1 MNILIVGSGG
11 REHALAW
18 KVAQSPAVRKL
29 YCAPGNA
36 GIGAIAECVPV
47 AADDVTGLQTF
58 AEQHRV
64 DLTVVGPEA
73 SLAAGIVDS
82 FRLRKLRIFGPHKA
96 SARIES
102 SKTFSKDLMVRLRIP
117 TAEARSFTTVAGA
130 LDYLERRDV
139 PIVVKADGLAQ
150 GKGVVIAHTRDEARD
165 AVTAMLEGKAFGEA
179 GARVVIEQ
187 YVDGEEMTVMAFTDG
202 KTVIPMI
209 PAQDHKRLGDGDTG
223 PNTGGMGAYAPAP
236 IGTAKLLEQVRR
248 SILEP
253 AVEGLSQLG
262 SPFQGVL
269 YAGLMI
275 SGGEP
280 RVLEFNARFGDPET
294 QVVLPL
300 LKTDLVELMMAVTEH
315 RLDQAA
321 IEWHPQVAVCVV
333 LTAKGYP
340 GEIQKGVR
348 IEGLKQQANNDG
360 LLIFHAGTATGA
372 AAQEAIVTAGGR
384 VLGVT
389 GVGDDFGLARAKAYA
404 AVKEIRFE
412 GMQYRTDIGSRAF
425 ASML

>member
-1 MNILIVGSGG
+1 MKILIVGSGG

-18 KVAQSPAVRKL
+18 KIAQSPAVTKL

-36 GIGAIAECVPV
+36 GIGGIAECVPL
-47 AADDVTGLQTF
+47 AADDVTSLQAF

-82 FRLRKLRIFGPHKA
+82 FRLRRLRIFGPHKA
-96 SARIES
+96 AARIES
-102 SKTFSKDLMVRLRIP
+102 SKTFSKNLMVRLRIP
-117 TAEARSFTTVAGA
+117 TAEAKSFTAVAGA

-165 AVTAMLEGKAFGEA
+165 AVIAMLEGKAFGQA

-187 YVDGEEMTVMAFTDG
+187 DVDGAEMTVMAFTDG
-202 KTVIPMI
+202 KTLIPMI

-236 IGTAKLLEQVRR
+236 IGTKKLLDQVCQ

-269 YAGLMI
+269 YAGLMV

-280 RVLEFNARFGDPET
+280 RVLEFNARLGDPET

-300 LKTDLVELMMAVTEH
+300 LKSDLVELMLAVTEH
-315 RLDQAA
+315 RLDQAT
-321 IEWHPQVAVCVV
+321 IEWHSQVAVCVV

-340 GEIQKGVR
+340 AEIRKGVR
-348 IEGLKQQANNDG
+348 IEGLKKPDNDHEV
-360 LLIFHAGTATGA
+360 LIFHAGTARGA
-372 AAQEAIVTAGGR
+372 GVPETIVTAGGR

-389 GVGDDFGLARAKAYA
+389 GIGDDFGLARARAYA
-404 AVKEIRFE
+404 AVKTIRFE
-412 GMQYRTDIGSRAF
+412 GMQYRTDIGAQAF
-425 ASML
+425 A

>member
-1 MNILIVGSGG
+1 MKILIVGSGG

-18 KVAQSPAVRKL
+18 KIAQSPAVTKV

-36 GIGAIAECVPV
+36 GIAAVAECVPLAV
-47 AADDVTGLQTF
+47 DDVAGLRAF
-58 AEQHRV
+58 AEQQRV

-82 FRLRKLRIFGPHKA
+82 FRLSKLRIFGPHKA
-96 SARIES
+96 AARIES

-117 TAEARSFTTVAGA
+117 TAEARSFTAVRGA
-130 LDYLERRDV
+130 LDYLERQDV

-150 GKGVVIAHTRDEARD
+150 GKGVVIAHTRSEARD

-187 YVDGEEMTVMAFTDG
+187 YVHGEEMTVMAFTDG
-202 KTVIPMI
+202 KTVIPVI
-209 PAQDHKRLGDGDTG
+209 SAQDHKRLGDGDTG

-236 IGTAKLLEQVRR
+236 IGTAKLLEQVRLR
-248 SILEP
+248 ILEP

-262 SPFQGVL
+262 CPFQGVL
-269 YAGLMI
+269 YAGVMVT
-275 SGGEP
+275 GGGP
-280 RVLEFNARFGDPET
+280 RVLEFNARLGDPET

-300 LKTDLVELMMAVTEH
+300 LKSDLVELMIAVTEH
-315 RLDQAA
+315 RLDQAT
-321 IEWHPQVAVCVV
+321 IEWHAQASVCVV
-333 LTAKGYP
+333 LCAKGYP
-340 GEIQKGVR
+340 GKVQKGVT
-348 IEGLKQQANNDG
+348 IEGLRNQDNDQG
-360 LLIFHAGTATGA
+360 LLIFHAGTARADADPET
-372 AAQEAIVTAGGR
+372 IVTAGGR

-389 GVGDDFGLARAKAYA
+389 GVGDDFMLARAKAYA
-404 AVKEIRFE
+404 AIKTIRFE

-425 ASML
+425 A

>member
-1 MNILIVGSGG
+1 
-11 REHALAW
+11 
-18 KVAQSPAVRKL
+18 
-29 YCAPGNA
+29 
-36 GIGAIAECVPV
+36 
-47 AADDVTGLQTF
+47 
-58 AEQHRV
+58 
-64 DLTVVGPEA
+64 
-73 SLAAGIVDS
+73 
-82 FRLRKLRIFGPHKA
+82 
-96 SARIES
+96 
-102 SKTFSKDLMVRLRIP
+102 
-117 TAEARSFTTVAGA
+117 
-130 LDYLERRDV
+130 
-139 PIVVKADGLAQ
+139 
-150 GKGVVIAHTRDEARD
+150 
-165 AVTAMLEGKAFGEA
+165 
-179 GARVVIEQ
+179 
-187 YVDGEEMTVMAFTDG
+187 
-202 KTVIPMI
+202 
-209 PAQDHKRLGDGDTG
+209 
-223 PNTGGMGAYAPAP
+223 
-236 IGTAKLLEQVRR
+236 
-248 SILEP
+248 
-253 AVEGLSQLG
+253 
-262 SPFQGVL
+262 
-269 YAGLMI
+269 
-275 SGGEP
+275 
-280 RVLEFNARFGDPET
+280 VLEFNARFGDPET